1 MAPASNGILTP
12 NPILFTARTDA
23 NRMTGLHILNA
34 LLPIAAA
41 AQS

>member
-1 MAPASNGILTP
+1 MAPASNGILTA
-12 NPILFTARTDA
+12 NPTARTDA
-23 NRMTGLHILNA
+23 NRMTGMHIFNA